1 MTVGA
6 DRRSS
11 PRLCPEQTSYSP
23 SAILRPGQAVT
34 LVNIGQGGA
43 LVRSTGRMNPGAR
56 AELQLLG
63 PSRAIVS
70 GRVDRCLIIGVSPLT
85 FEAVIVFD
93 APFST
98 SARVG
103 SE

>member
-11 PRLCPEQTSYSP
+11 PRLIPEQTLYSP
-23 SAILRPGQAVT
+23 SATLRPGQDVT
-34 LVNIGQGGA
+34 VVNIGQGGA
-43 LVRSTGRMNPGAR
+43 LVRSNGRMNPGTR

-63 PSRAIVS
+63 SSRAIVS
-70 GRVDRCLIIGVSPLT
+70 GHIDRCIVIGISPLK

-93 APFST
+93 APLAMA
-98 SARVG
+98 SAG